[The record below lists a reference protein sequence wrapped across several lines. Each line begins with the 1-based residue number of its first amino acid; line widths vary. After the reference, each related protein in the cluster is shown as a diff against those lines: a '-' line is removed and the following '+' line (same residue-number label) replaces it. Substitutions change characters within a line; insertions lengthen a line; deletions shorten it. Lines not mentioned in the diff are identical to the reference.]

1 MITAPSTP
9 TPRVLLVSPIHLKE
23 GIENSIFT
31 GFAPSAVGV
40 SKQLAPYFEAQAKS
54 HGWLYLDAATVAGP
68 SDKDKLHMELEDQFA
83 LAKALEKIIR
93 EAFEGGAPA

>member
-1 MITAPSTP
+1 M
-9 TPRVLLVSPIHLKE
+9 
-23 GIENSIFT
+23 
-31 GFAPSAVGV
+31 
-40 SKQLAPYFEAQAKS
+40 SKQLAPYFEAQAKA